1 MTDMTGLPGLSEAER
16 RRRFLWHAAQITQG
30 ALVIFPDADQVRAAK
45 AALAT
50 LEAKTQWRL
59 TERTTD
65 LETAAQHP
73 PPSSVI
79 GLVDSV
85 LRDWQRTLRVAVLI
99 LTVCLCLSVVLNASD
114 GFSEAL
120 AGVGGAA
127 LYWLLVRLQGVGKP

>member
-1 MTDMTGLPGLSEAER
+1 VTDMTGLPGLSEAER
-16 RRRFLWHAAQITQG
+16 RRRFLGHAAQITQG
-30 ALVIFPDADQVRAAK
+30 ALVIFPAK
-45 AALAT
+45 ADLAT

-65 LETAAQHP
+65 LETATQHP